1 MILTT
6 LFAAAL
12 TVAAQA
18 QGAPATDTP
27 ILGVAQASPDCGN
40 LHGMAGRAFCITA
53 PIASVGALADEYLRH
68 FEGQGWLAAGG
79 DDNRVILVKR
89 RDGGGCDGLQMV
101 AFYDTTKPAAPEA
114 PGYLGFATVPGDV
127 CAAQLAAPT
136 TEPTPA
142 Q

>member
-6 LFAAAL
+6 FFAAAL
-12 TVAAQA
+12 SLTAQA

-40 LHGMAGRAFCITA
+40 LHNLAGRAFCVTA
-53 PIASVGALADEYLRH
+53 PIAAVGALADEYIRH
-68 FEGQGWLAAGG
+68 FEGQGWLAADG

-101 AFYDTTKPAAPEA
+101 AFYDTTRPAAPEA
-114 PGYLGFATVPGDV
+114 PGYIGFATVPGDV
-127 CAAQLAAPT
+127 CAAAPAAS
-136 TEPTPA
+136 EPAPA

>member
-53 PIASVGALADEYLRH
+53 PIGSVGALADEYLRH

-127 CAAQLAAPT
+127 CAAQQAAPT